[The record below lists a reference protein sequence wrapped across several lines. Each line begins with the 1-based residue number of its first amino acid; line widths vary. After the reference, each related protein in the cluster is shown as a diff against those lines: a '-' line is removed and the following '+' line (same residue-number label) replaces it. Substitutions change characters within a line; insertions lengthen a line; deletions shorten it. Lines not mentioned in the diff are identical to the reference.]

1 MSAAAQPFIS
11 MPVGSLDK
19 KGRICIPAAYRQIL
33 AAQNTSGV
41 YVCPSF
47 HEDTLEAFGEDVL
60 QQFHRAQS
68 EHDPFFAQVHDDKAF
83 AVLAMTQLLALDETG
98 RVRLPDQF
106 IAHAALKEGVTFVG
120 LGRKFQI
127 WDSERFGAMW
137 SERLAR
143 ARALRE
149 TPPVNGG
156 GV

>member
-1 MSAAAQPFIS
+1 MGAVPFIS
-11 MPVGSLDK
+11 TMTGTLDG
-19 KGRICIPAAYRQIL
+19 KGRVCIPAAYRQIL
-33 AAQNTSGV
+33 TAQNTNGV

-83 AVLAMTQLLALDETG
+83 AVLAMTQLLAVDETG

-106 IAHAALKEGVTFVG
+106 IAHATLKESVTFVG

-137 SERLAR
+137 SERLTR
-143 ARALRE
+143 ARSLRG
-149 TPPVNGG
+149 TPPANGG
-156 GV
+156 GT